1 MSSSA
6 RGNSIACAL
15 YHHKRNDNLLPIA
28 TSQKSTTN
36 TLSNRQFVLLKKND
50 STGVFFY
57 PKNAVQLYCPQCV
70 FHSRPTHKI
79 ASALPPFSPPFCVPK
94 NRNPPLVM
102 FPIKRPVSRPF
113 KMQFIRHVNHRVKLA
128 FAFWCNADLTQII
141 RLRHSKNR
149 TNLHSTILNKFIA
162 AQRPPLSIKPRENQ
176 TDCTHVGFAHPKSEP
191 KKIFTKLSKIPVI
204 AFLFCTPSESEKD
217 RSQNKND
224 VISAF

>member
-1 MSSSA
+1 MF
-6 RGNSIACAL
+6 C
-15 YHHKRNDNLLPIA
+15 
-28 TSQKSTTN
+28 
-36 TLSNRQFVLLKKND
+36 LKKTTQRAF
-50 STGVFFY
+50 SFIRKT
-57 PKNAVQLYCPQCV
+57 PVQLYCPQCV

-149 TNLHSTILNKFIA
+149 TYLHSTILNKFIA
-162 AQRPPLSIKPRENQ
+162 TQRPQLSIRPQNNQ
-176 TDCTHVGFAHPKSEP
+176 IDCTHVGFMHTKCEP
-191 KKIFTKLSKIPVI
+191 
-204 AFLFCTPSESEKD
+204 
-217 RSQNKND
+217 
-224 VISAF
+224 